1 MSAERMPQADGSYL
15 AQPFAAMTRL
25 VLRFPVATVV
35 IGVALAL
42 AAMLLTATRLGYKT
56 SRLDLLNP
64 KSDYNRLW
72 IDYIQEFGAEDDA
85 VIVVEGASREV
96 VVPVLQEL
104 SQVLSREDQ
113 LFHAV
118 LHQVDL
124 SAIRSKGLH
133 YLPVEELAGVEQFLT
148 GLSPVL
154 KGNWA
159 PLSLG
164 YMSAGLAARL
174 EAELAKPNPAWGDA
188 TPAERELERLTT
200 SLLGALEAR
209 APYLSPWPVMP
220 ASVATLSE
228 LGSEYLLTNE
238 GRLGFVLLRLAEKS
252 DSFTSRSDATDALR
266 ALIAKSNARHP
277 EVKIGLTGLPIMED
291 DEMRASQSSML
302 WASVISFVGVGLLFV
317 AGFGGL
323 RHAVLAN
330 LVLLLGMAWSFG
342 YVTLAIGHLNIL
354 SVSFT
359 VTLIGIGI
367 DYGIHYISRYMELRN
382 KRMDCGSALI
392 ETSRSI
398 SPAITAGAV
407 TTAVAFFCAG
417 FTNFTGV
424 AELGIIAGGG
434 LLLCAVSQLVVLP
447 ATVYLV
453 DRTPWAHVMPNPL
466 PVHKWIEPLMR
477 TPRLMFLATAIG
489 TCLVACGLGRLWYD
503 NNLLNM
509 QAHGLES
516 VELERKLLA
525 ETRQSV
531 WYALSIADSRE
542 ELLERK
548 ARFLELPSVERTEE
562 IVSMLPV
569 GDEVKQPIIAG
580 MGSML
585 ASLPERPPL
594 IPVDRPESLGRVLS
608 QLQDT
613 LVRSHRSP
621 RTVRNLELIRDRLRR
636 LAVSDCY
643 RALSGFQ
650 QQMAG
655 DMLSRLHALRTMANP
670 EPPKLADLPPSLVHR
685 FVGQHGRH
693 LLKIYGKGNIWDMQ
707 ALASFVHDVRT
718 VDARVTGNP
727 LQAHEAS
734 LEMKQSYEQAAL
746 CALVVIA
753 VVLIFDL
760 RSIRYAFLA
769 ALPLGL
775 GMLQM
780 FGLLGLLDIPL
791 NPANLIALPLILGI
805 GVDYGVH
812 IIHDYREQTGRYRMS
827 PSTAVAVMVDS
838 LTTVVGFGSLMVASH
853 QGLQSLGRVLSI
865 GVSCCLFTSMIMLP
879 ALLTWM
885 SWNRQPAEGK
895 AKSNELGAD
904 GRPPLRRPA
913 MRTAADLPMPSAMA
927 DEARVRESWASAAAL
942 ARRLATSASTSESG
956 ATELQRPTR
965 RADGLHPVVP
975 RPHWLSRPQEEP
987 ALENPLRGQRDE

>member
-1 MSAERMPQADGSYL
+1 MSAEGMPQTQGSYL
-15 AQPFAAMTRL
+15 ARPMAAITRL

-35 IGVALAL
+35 LAIALAL
-42 AAMLLTATRLGYKT
+42 AALLLTATRLGYRT

-85 VIVVEGASREV
+85 VIVVEGASREA

-104 SQVLSREDQ
+104 SLVLAREDQ

-118 LHQVDL
+118 LHEVDL

-133 YLPVEELAGVEQFLT
+133 YLPVEELGGVEGFLT

-154 KGNWA
+154 KGNWS

-174 EAELAKPNPAWGDA
+174 EAELAKPNPAWGES
-188 TPAERELERLTT
+188 TPAERELERLTG
-200 SLLGALEAR
+200 SLLNALEGR
-209 APYLSPWPVMP
+209 AAYVSPWPVMP
-220 ASVATLSE
+220 ESVATLSE

-266 ALIAKSNARHP
+266 ALIAKAGARHP

-291 DEMRASQSSML
+291 DEMRASQSSMF

-342 YVTLAIGHLNIL
+342 YVTLSVGHLNIL

-367 DYGIHYISRYMELRN
+367 DYGIHYVSRYMELRN
-382 KRMDCGSALI
+382 KRMDCGSALV

-398 SPAITAGAV
+398 SPAIIAGAV

-447 ATVYLV
+447 AALYLV

-466 PVHKWIEPLMR
+466 PVHRWIEPLMR
-477 TPRLMFLATAIG
+477 TPRLIFVATTVG
-489 TCLVACGLGRLWYD
+489 TCLISLGLGRLWYD

-509 QAHGLES
+509 QASGLES
-516 VELERKLLA
+516 VALERKLLA
-525 ETRQSV
+525 ETKQSV

-569 GDEVKQPIIAG
+569 ADEVKQPIIARL
-580 MGSML
+580 GSML

-608 QLQDT
+608 QLQDK
-613 LVRSHRSP
+613 LVRNRRSP
-621 RTVRNLELIRDRLRR
+621 RIVRNLEMIRDRLRR

-670 EPPKLADLPPSLVHR
+670 EPPQLADLPPSLVHR

-693 LLKIYGKGNIWDMQ
+693 VIKIYGKGNIWDMQ
-707 ALASFVHDVRT
+707 ALARFVQDVRT
-718 VDARVTGNP
+718 VDPRVTGNP

-734 LEMKQSYEQAAL
+734 LEMKESYQQAAL
-746 CALVVIA
+746 YALIVIS
-753 VVLIFDL
+753 VVLVFDL
-760 RSIRYAFLA
+760 RSIRYALLA

-812 IIHDYREQTGRYRMS
+812 IIHDYREQSGRYRMS

-838 LTTVVGFGSLMVASH
+838 LTTIVGFGALMVASH

-865 GVSCCLFTSMIMLP
+865 GVSCCLFTSMVMLP
-879 ALLTWM
+879 ALLVWM
-885 SWNRQPAEGK
+885 SWNRKPDESAGSPSETGLAGHQPH
-895 AKSNELGAD
+895 
-904 GRPPLRRPA
+904 LRRA
-913 MRTAADLPMPSAMA
+913 VSRAVVGVAGETGSD
-927 DEARVRESWASAAAL
+927 ARVRQSWTSAAAIARQL
-942 ARRLATSASTSESG
+942 AESAAEATTG
-956 ATELQRPTR
+956 QLQRPKR
-965 RADGLHPVVP
+965 RADDTQSPVK
-975 RPHWLSRPQEEP
+975 RPHWLSRAQEESVV
-987 ALENPLRGQRDE
+987 ENRARGERET